1 MTKPIESTGHIMPIA
16 QREAEAVRAIEL
28 RLDHLGHV
36 LLMLGK
42 HASARLVEEA
52 RKALKTEVLP

>member
-1 MTKPIESTGHIMPIA
+1 MKPIESTGHIQTIA
-16 QREAEAVRAIEL
+16 QREAEAVRAYDL
-28 RLDHLGHV
+28 RLDHIAHG
-36 LLMLGK
+36 LLTLGK

>member
-1 MTKPIESTGHIMPIA
+1 MTEIQSTGHIQTIA

-28 RLDHLGHV
+28 KLDCLYYV
-36 LLMLGK
+36 LRSLGK